1 MDRRSPAPT
10 IFNRLEEAGIPWRVY
25 YDPTQL
31 VSLTGMLH
39 ASVLERYWKTH
50 FRDMDQ
56 FYADVRN
63 GTLPA
68 YSFVEPRMVFNH
80 NDMHPPWG
88 ELRDSTLTLDDGE
101 KIEIDSSAYSD
112 VRAGDKLIQDI
123 YDAVRTST
131 STTGSNAMN
140 TALVITFDEHGG
152 TYDHV
157 APPST
162 TPPTTGAPGE
172 SRHRDSPTRGHSRHR
187 CGNQPTPRRWQSTP
201 PRCTNDGR

>member
-1 MDRRSPAPT
+1 
-10 IFNRLEEAGIPWRVY
+10 
-25 YDPTQL
+25 
-31 VSLTGMLH
+31 
-39 ASVLERYWKTH
+39 
-50 FRDMDQ
+50 MDQ

-63 GTLPA
+63 GTLRA

-88 ELRDSTLTLDDGE
+88 GLRDSTLTLDG
-101 KIEIDSSAYSD
+101 SD
-112 VRAGDKLIQDI
+112 
-123 YDAVRTST
+123 
-131 STTGSNAMN
+131 AMN

-187 CGNQPTPRRWQSTP
+187 CGNQPTPRRWQSTR